1 MATLWE
7 TAGALARGVWRKTAA
22 WRRSSRWMPGRVA
35 LTISPQDVRAVLERL
50 PADDPSRMPAGS
62 PETDTDDALAES
74 KQWVARISRETS
86 VWNQNNVTRTQAY
99 WNVYRECPELHWA
112 LLAHMVSR
120 NGGWS
125 MTDLQG
131 EWLPKLLPAEIR
143 EAHFELLETC
153 NALIFRDAYP
163 QLKAYAESRRCGA
176 PLFRLLPELGI
187 SSFML
192 PVWERFWTCREESFQ
207 RREEA
212 SALLT
217 VALIVNEQQVIEE
230 PVVQNPHFRDRVL
243 ESASF
248 RMQPLLQTNQVVF
261 PMNPQSVPGDRP
273 PNLAGKVLERFAD
286 LQERIRFGKCLYGM
300 LFGYPIVRERVAA
313 FAAEHPH
320 TGSRADY
327 WPHRYCA
334 APDKTGG
341 QSDCAAGPRWHS
353 PALASAWPDRPLPDL
368 PRRDWFAGSNGHDVY
383 SWLTS
388 PKPPLVFDMTYE
400 HLLGQRKLQA
410 AAQLASGEA

>member
-1 MATLWE
+1 MTTLWE
-7 TAGALARGVWRKTAA
+7 TAGAMVRGVWRKTSA
-22 WRRSSRWMPGRVA
+22 WRRSSRWMPGRTSLIV
-35 LTISPQDVRAVLERL
+35 SPLDVQAVLERFS
-50 PADDPSRMPAGS
+50 ADNQGRTPVSRPD
-62 PETDTDDALAES
+62 TDTDAASTDH
-74 KQWVARISRETS
+74 KQWIARISRETS

-99 WNVYRECPELHWA
+99 WNIYQECPELHWA

-125 MTDLQG
+125 MTDLKG
-131 EWLPKLLPAEIR
+131 EWLPLLLPAEIR
-143 EAHFELLETC
+143 EAQFELLETC

-163 QLKAYAESRRCGA
+163 QLKIYVESRRGGA

-192 PVWERFWTCREESFQ
+192 PIWERFWASRGESNR
-207 RREEA
+207 RREEV
-212 SALLT
+212 STLLT
-217 VALIVNEQQVIEE
+217 VALIVNEQHVIED
-230 PVVQNPHFRDRVL
+230 PVVQNPHFRDRTL

-261 PMNPQSVPGDRP
+261 PMQSPGGHGNRP
-273 PNLAGKVLERFAD
+273 AKLAGKVLERFAD
-286 LQERIRFGKCLYGM
+286 LDERIQFGKCLYGM
-300 LFGYPIVRERVAA
+300 LFGYPIVREQVAT
-313 FAAEHPH
+313 FAMKHPH

-327 WPHRYCA
+327 WPQRYCA
-334 APDKTGG
+334 APDRTGG
-341 QSDCAAGPRWHS
+341 QAECAAGPRWHS
-353 PALASAWPDRPLPDL
+353 PALAAAWPDRPLPGR
-368 PRRDWFAGSNGHDVY
+368 PCRDWFPGSDEHDVY

-410 AAQLASGEA
+410 AALLASDQA